1 MKSFAYVENLVEM
14 WGLQKGILGAG
25 GFGTPQSQALKTLEE
40 VEELLSA
47 IEQNNREEIIDAIG
61 DIVVTLIMQCH
72 LQGVTLTECLAS
84 AYNVISKRKGQMI
97 DGQFVKQEQ

>member
-1 MKSFAYVENLVEM
+1 MASFSYVENAVEM

-25 GFGTPQSQALKTLEE
+25 GRGTPQSQALKTLEE

-47 IEQNNREEIIDAIG
+47 VEANNRDEIIDAIG

-72 LQGVTLTECLAS
+72 IQNVTLTDCLES
-84 AYNVISKRKGQMI
+84 AYNVISKRKGKMV
-97 DGQFVKQEQ
+97 DGQFVKEA